1 MEHPQHTR
9 VRNDSDQPIQS
20 SQGEPNSENQA
31 AETGIEIAQVAGA
44 AATIQSDLP
53 KIGTPALDPDAEKTA
68 PRKNSL
74 KEKIIHE
81 VIQVGT
87 VVIYL
92 AVAFAIIETFRCA
105 TLLARCSEND
115 FLAGYATAGIGALLL
130 GKFVFVL
137 EKTKLSNR
145 FKHYPLIVPVL
156 YKSVLFTILVNIIL
170 HFEGRFLH
178 HVDGSVPI
186 SDATKYWLCFFAHQL
201 AFFVTFLIFFC
212 FRDLSRVL
220 GEGKLYRMFFVS
232 QE

>member
-1 MEHPQHTR
+1 MEKPQQTR

-20 SQGEPNSENQA
+20 NQGEPNSEIQ
-31 AETGIEIAQVAGA
+31 AETGIDISQAAGA
-44 AATIQSDLP
+44 TVQSDLA
-53 KIGTPALDPDAEKTA
+53 KSDTTALDPDAHTTA
-68 PRKNSL
+68 PRKKSL

-201 AFFVTFLIFFC
+201 AFFVTFVIFFC
-212 FRDLSRVL
+212 FRDISRVL